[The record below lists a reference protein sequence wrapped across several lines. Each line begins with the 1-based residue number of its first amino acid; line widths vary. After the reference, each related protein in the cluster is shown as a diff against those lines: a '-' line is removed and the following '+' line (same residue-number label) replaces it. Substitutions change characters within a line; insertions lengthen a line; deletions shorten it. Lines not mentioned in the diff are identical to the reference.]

1 MKQDKNER
9 LNCIYQ
15 KMYPI
20 MYRVA
25 CRLSGSVETAE
36 NLTHDAFSL
45 ALSRQDVFFTHP
57 NPEGWLMVTLTHLI
71 KNERKKR
78 SSTELPLETLSLH
91 IPATE
96 ESPTIRDLLPSDLP
110 EKDKQLL
117 IWWFEDRLSH
127 REIGVR
133 LGVSEDVSRAR
144 LSRAVQKC
152 KRLLNDREFHS

>member
-1 MKQDKNER
+1 MVLFCKLSNRGGETHMKQDKNER
-9 LNCIYQ
+9 LTCIYQ

-78 SSTELPLETLSLH
+78 SLYIYQPRRNRPPFGTCCRRTCP
-91 IPATE
+91 
-96 ESPTIRDLLPSDLP
+96 
-110 EKDKQLL
+110 
-117 IWWFEDRLSH
+117 
-127 REIGVR
+127 
-133 LGVSEDVSRAR
+133 
-144 LSRAVQKC
+144 
-152 KRLLNDREFHS
+152 KRTNSF

>member
-1 MKQDKNER
+1 MKQDRNER
-9 LNCIYQ
+9 FTKIYQ

-25 CRLSGSVETAE
+25 YRLTKSVETAE

-78 SSTELPLETLSLH
+78 SSTDIPLETLSLH
-91 IPATE
+91 MPAAE
-96 ESPTIRDLLPSDLP
+96 ESPTIQELLPPDLP
-110 EKDKQLL
+110 EKDRQLL
-117 IWWFEDRLSH
+117 IWWFEDRLNH
-127 REIGVR
+127 REIGAR

-152 KRLLNDREFHS
+152 KRLLNDRGFQP